1 MKYVTIILCLF
12 CFISCKNQEKEPET
26 NVEEHTIE
34 DVGFKPDNAHNSQ
47 NSLDWAGEYKGTL
60 SCEDCEGIETRI
72 LLQQDLGYELSQNY
86 IGRSE
91 THVSINETGEFK
103 WDKQGNTISLG
114 KHQKFYFQVGEN
126 YLLQLFEDG
135 TKVMGDS
142 AMKYRL
148 TKINNL

>member
-1 MKYVTIILCLF
+1 M
-12 CFISCKNQEKEPET
+12 SCK
-26 NVEEHTIE
+26 
-34 DVGFKPDNAHNSQ
+34 
-47 NSLDWAGEYKGTL
+47 
-60 SCEDCEGIETRI
+60 DCEGIETRI

-91 THVSINETGEFK
+91 TPVSINETGEFK

-148 TKINNL
+148 TKINSL